1 LKCMFSNFSSNSVFN
16 NLFGFVSGQS
26 NWWCTQLSLHMTIEQ
41 PNPIEEILQVQKWC
55 SDVVSSTVACSHE
68 KLSNRS
74 GAWSAQMLVLTWC
87 STVACLHEKLSN
99 QT

>member
-1 LKCMFSNFSSNSVFN
+1 LS
-16 NLFGFVSGQS
+16 GFVSGQS
-26 NWWCTQLSLHMTIEQ
+26 SWWCTQLSLTWQ
-41 PNPIEEILQVQKWC
+41 LSNQPIEEILEVEKWC

-68 KLSNRS
+68 KLSNHS
-74 GAWSAQMLVLTWC
+74 GAWSAQMPVLAWC